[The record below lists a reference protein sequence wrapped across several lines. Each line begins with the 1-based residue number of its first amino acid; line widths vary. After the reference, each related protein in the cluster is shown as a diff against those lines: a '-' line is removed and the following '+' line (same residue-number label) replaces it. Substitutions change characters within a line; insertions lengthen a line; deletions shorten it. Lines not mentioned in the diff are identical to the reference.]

1 VSNTRS
7 KAVSSADVARRAGVS
22 QSTVA
27 IVMRGQAKQR
37 KISSA
42 TTRRVFEA
50 ASELAYVP
58 NGIARNLRLRRS
70 NSIGVVL
77 IDLRLEWARGILQGM
92 NSVFDETEH
101 TAFISV
107 HENVPWRARKEL
119 RACVERRDEG
129 IICQPDPGGAE
140 IYADIKRAG
149 LPMVLLGDRPEDVRD
164 ISFVAWDSGPA
175 ARLAAEHLIATGR
188 RRIGIISVDYPM
200 QMNRARGEAAL
211 AVLGEAGMPRSGHGF
226 FTLPAVPSA
235 GDALFEALSAMFAP
249 GCEHPD
255 ALFALN
261 DALALSTLEVLYEL
275 GIRVPD
281 DVALMGMGD
290 LPFTAYAGVS
300 LSTMKEPIEEMG
312 REAAKLMLEL
322 IAHPGKGPVER
333 LIPCLELKARR
344 TTMPYHPR
352 KPGGANAEILG
363 QD

>member
-1 VSNTRS
+1 
-7 KAVSSADVARRAGVS
+7 
-22 QSTVA
+22 
-27 IVMRGQAKQR
+27 
-37 KISSA
+37 
-42 TTRRVFEA
+42 
-50 ASELAYVP
+50 
-58 NGIARNLRLRRS
+58 
-70 NSIGVVL
+70 
-77 IDLRLEWARGILQGM
+77 
-92 NSVFDETEH
+92 
-101 TAFISV
+101 
-107 HENVPWRARKEL
+107 
-119 RACVERRDEG
+119 
-129 IICQPDPGGAE
+129 
-140 IYADIKRAG
+140 
-149 LPMVLLGDRPEDVRD
+149 
-164 ISFVAWDSGPA
+164 
-175 ARLAAEHLIATGR
+175 
-188 RRIGIISVDYPM
+188 
-200 QMNRARGEAAL
+200 
-211 AVLGEAGMPRSGHGF
+211 
-226 FTLPAVPSA
+226 
-235 GDALFEALSAMFAP
+235 MFAP